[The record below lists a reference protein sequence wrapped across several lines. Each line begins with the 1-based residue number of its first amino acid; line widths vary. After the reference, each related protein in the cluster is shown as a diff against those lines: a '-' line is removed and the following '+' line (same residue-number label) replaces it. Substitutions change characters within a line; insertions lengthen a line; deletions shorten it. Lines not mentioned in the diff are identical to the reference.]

1 VFEKTTEIKVLP
13 HSSSAYY
20 SLSSSCTYNKQEFK
34 SKENQKRVTFSLLKD
49 LKWIFFICM
58 NCRLETKHA
67 LNYILL
73 WNSIYETLTTISVA
87 ENNEFNEGGQS
98 QLLN

>member
-1 VFEKTTEIKVLP
+1 
-13 HSSSAYY
+13 
-20 SLSSSCTYNKQEFK
+20 
-34 SKENQKRVTFSLLKD
+34 
-49 LKWIFFICM
+49 M